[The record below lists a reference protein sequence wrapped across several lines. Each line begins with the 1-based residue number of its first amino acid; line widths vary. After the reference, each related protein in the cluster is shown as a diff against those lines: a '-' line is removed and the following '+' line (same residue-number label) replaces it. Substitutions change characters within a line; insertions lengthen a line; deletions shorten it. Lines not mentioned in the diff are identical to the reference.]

1 MKKSIVVT
9 LILGGIAF
17 IIGLIFYK
25 SLEELDDMDFSN
37 LTVESLDWCYLYCKG
52 LLWIYP
58 CIIIMVL
65 FHFKVDIRNMKGG
78 LL

>member
-17 IIGLIFYK
+17 IIGLICYK

-37 LTVESLDWCYLYCKG
+37 LTLESLD
-52 LLWIYP
+52 
-58 CIIIMVL
+58 
-65 FHFKVDIRNMKGG
+65 
-78 LL
+78 